1 MSRRNKKQK
10 THSSGRLSPP
20 VDVDSIGKIPK
31 FESLIG
37 PVLVFVYAD
46 WCGHCQHYKPLW
58 KELANDKNRSI
69 NMAAVR
75 DDMVNKTSLTQKA
88 EPVTSYPTVML
99 IGKNGQAI
107 NFKDSS
113 GAESQAIPDHG
124 NMESMR
130 AIVRNVGT
138 PQGQTILEENSS
150 LTPNEFN
157 RSPEAR
163 SPPSNLTH
171 KELSL
176 TQLLPQP
183 VETQEKR
190 SGPSVSVP
198 NIAADVVSSR
208 EQRGGGLFE
217 VLSRTA
223 YSAAPAAILL
233 STALMANKKQS
244 RKQIKKRRTTRKR
257 TTRRSKN

>member
-99 IGKNGQAI
+99 IGKNGQAV

-138 PQGQTILEENSS
+138 PEGQAILEENSS
-150 LTPNEFN
+150 VAFENKTNQLNAVPK
-157 RSPEAR
+157 
-163 SPPSNLTH
+163 NLTH

-176 TQLLPQP
+176 TKLLPQP
-183 VETQEKR
+183 VEIQEKR
-190 SGPSVSVP
+190 SGPSVAVP
-198 NIAADVVSSR
+198 DIAADIVSSR

-233 STALMANKKQS
+233 GSALIANKKQR
-244 RKQIKKRRTTRKR
+244 RKMKR
-257 TTRRSKN
+257 TRRVTRRVTRRLKN